1 MWQSYKPTWRATGW
15 TQLQPA
21 PPERCC
27 SRLCISASLWQ
38 SMTALSE
45 SKTRKKTALRLQNE
59 LNASEWDQ
67 IADKLS
73 TRQHRR
79 DDCGKTAGKL
89 FLCLKCHGSMPG
101 LGRLL
106 NRPEKKSYLITVAS
120 EFVISDFP
128 LAILWLKRSFLREKL
143 LCITHNY
150 PQTTLFSNG
159 APCEKR

>member
-21 PPERCC
+21 PLERCC
-27 SRLCISASLWQ
+27 SRWCISASLWQ

-67 IADKLS
+67 IANKLS
-73 TRQHRR
+73 TRLHRR

-89 FLCLKCHGSMPG
+89 FLCLECHGSMPG
-101 LGRLL
+101 LSRLL
-106 NRPEKKSYLITVAS
+106 NRLKKVFFFLKRSYLITVVS

-128 LAILWLKRSFLREKL
+128 LAILRLKRSFFKTKAALY
-143 LCITHNY
+143 N
-150 PQTTLFSNG
+150 S
-159 APCEKR
+159 